1 LKYDNDLPYEILTG
15 RVRPWSNS
23 RDKYLNVAETLR
35 DAMVKNPYLKVWI
48 CNGYY
53 DMATPYFATDYV
65 IHHMFLPKEL
75 QKNISF
81 TYYEAGHM
89 MYIHRQ
95 SLLQLR
101 KDYVDFMNNV
111 LR

>member
-1 LKYDNDLPYEILTG
+1 MLTG

-35 DAMVKNPYLKVWI
+35 DARVKNPYLKVWI

-53 DMATPYFATDYV
+53 DMATPWAATDYV
-65 IHHMFLPKEL
+65 GHHIFLPKKL
-75 QKNISF
+75 QSNISL

-89 MYIHRQ
+89 MYIH
-95 SLLQLR
+95 
-101 KDYVDFMNNV
+101 KP
-111 LR
+111 

>member
-1 LKYDNDLPYEILTG
+1 
-15 RVRPWSNS
+15 
-23 RDKYLNVAETLR
+23 
-35 DAMVKNPYLKVWI
+35 
-48 CNGYY
+48 
-53 DMATPYFATDYV
+53 MATPYFATDYV

-89 MYIHRQ
+89 MYIHKP
-95 SLLQLR
+95 SLVQLR
-101 KDYVDFMNNV
+101 KDFVDFINNV